1 MSSVMTWQMERI
13 RSFAQERF
21 ARDAEVLP
29 DIVTMPD
36 HRHKPHKGHVTYM
49 PVDMTTG
56 GVHPIATETC
66 KKRFGIM
73 LLDLSDQLSSMQ
85 ITRGLT
91 GYDKIPSH

>member
-1 MSSVMTWQMERI
+1 
-13 RSFAQERF
+13 
-21 ARDAEVLP
+21 
-29 DIVTMPD
+29 
-36 HRHKPHKGHVTYM
+36 M